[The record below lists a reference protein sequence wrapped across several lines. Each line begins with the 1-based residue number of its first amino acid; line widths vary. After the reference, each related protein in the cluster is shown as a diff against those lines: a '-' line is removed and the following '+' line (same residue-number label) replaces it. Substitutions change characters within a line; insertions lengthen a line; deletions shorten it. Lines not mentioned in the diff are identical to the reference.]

1 MSIQEDKI
9 SNLLGLAQRSGK
21 IASGDFAARTAVT
34 SGKAAC
40 LLVADDASSKASSE
54 YSKLAERFGIPIFRV
69 LDKER
74 MGHAIGAD
82 MRAVVTVLDKGFAE
96 AIESL
101 IPAGEGDAMMR

>member
-40 LLVADDASSKASSE
+40 LLLAVVSCGLLASVSCN
-54 YSKLAERFGIPIFRV
+54 LAEIFGLPFFCG
-69 LDKER
+69 LDNVR
-74 MGHAIGAD
+74 
-82 MRAVVTVLDKGFAE
+82 L
-96 AIESL
+96 
-101 IPAGEGDAMMR
+101 